1 MSHIIMEG
9 SLHKITGG
17 SHMGMTG
24 TKVGETPHFI
34 RLQIGDRVVR
44 CRKEF
49 VVACENITDIQ
60 QEQQDAVAPQLS
72 QTESCKAY
80 SEMITQQNK
89 EYQEALQKDL
99 QKFNS
104 QKTNKTPQF
113 EEVSIEEMRRVRLL
127 RFQNG

>member
-1 MSHIIMEG
+1 MSRIMEG

-17 SHMGMTG
+17 SHKGMTG

-34 RLQIGDRVVR
+34 RLQIGERVIR

-49 VVACENITDIQ
+49 VVASENFTDIQ
-60 QEQQDAVAPQLS
+60 QGQLYAVAQKS

-80 SEMITQQNK
+80 SEMIANQNK

-99 QKFNS
+99 QKFKS
-104 QKTNKTPQF
+104 QETDKTPQF
-113 EEVSIEEMRRVRLL
+113 EEVSLEEMRRVRLL
-127 RFQNG
+127 RFSI

>member
-1 MSHIIMEG
+1 MSRIMEG

-17 SHMGMTG
+17 SHKGMTG

-34 RLQIGDRVVR
+34 RLQIGERVVR

-49 VVACENITDIQ
+49 VVACENLTDIQ
-60 QEQQDAVAPQLS
+60 QGQLDSVAQKLA

-80 SEMITQQNK
+80 SEMIANQNK

-99 QKFNS
+99 QKFKS
-104 QKTNKTPQF
+104 HETEKTPQF
-113 EEVSIEEMRRVRLL
+113 EEVSLEEMRRVRLL
-127 RFQNG
+127 RFSI